1 MHKLKFCLLNLCAY
15 FWNVS
20 CFFLTNMVKLLPN
33 LTLILKHYFLFFFF
47 CSLAKNLGL
56 FKGALKLILYLCDIP
71 TPHLNSGMKC
81 NGV

>member
-1 MHKLKFCLLNLCAY
+1 MLLVFSHKY
-15 FWNVS
+15 GE
-20 CFFLTNMVKLLPN
+20 LTVQFDFDFE
-33 LTLILKHYFLFFFF
+33 TLFPLFF

-81 NGV
+81 NVMVYKC